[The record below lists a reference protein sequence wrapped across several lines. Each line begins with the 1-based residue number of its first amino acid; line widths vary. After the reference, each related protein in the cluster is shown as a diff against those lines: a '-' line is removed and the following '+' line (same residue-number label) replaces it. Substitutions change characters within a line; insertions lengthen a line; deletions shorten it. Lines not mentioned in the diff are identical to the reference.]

1 MSQIQHISLSQL
13 QGRIAIAL
21 ADALPLPVWVCA
33 EVADIK
39 INASGHCYIELIEKN
54 EKTGATEAQARATIW
69 RSQVQSTV
77 GRFERESGQR
87 LTKGMKIL
95 FKATVSHHA
104 VYGMSLQIQQIDALH
119 TLGDMER
126 RRQQTIEQLQKDG
139 VWDLNRGHQMPIVV
153 QRVAVISSATAA
165 GYQDFMMELSR
176 SNYAIQTELFEAIMQ
191 GERCDESVVA
201 ALYAIAERAEEF
213 DAVAIIRG
221 GGSTGDLEC
230 FNSYHLAFAVTQMPL
245 PVLTGIGHDKDTSVT
260 DMVAHTM
267 LKTPTAVAQWID
279 QQAANFDG
287 ALEYCAVTL
296 RDICRQTTHKA
307 TLRLEQMATDVR
319 HLVERTLQGEAQKL
333 DGLATLVANFA
344 PERIFRL
351 GYAIA
356 RKEGKALAS
365 VEGVEVGD
373 TIEVAMADGKLN
385 AKVVEKRKAENGTD
399 AQSKSRDCL
408 QTMPCKKEEKPA

>member
-1 MSQIQHISLSQL
+1 M
-13 QGRIAIAL
+13 

-54 EKTGATEAQARATIW
+54 EKTGTTEAQARATIW
-69 RSQVQSTV
+69 RSQVASTI
-77 GRFERESGQR
+77 GSFEHESGQR

-95 FKATVSHHA
+95 FKATVAYHA

-119 TLGDMER
+119 TIGDMER
-126 RRQQTIEQLQKDG
+126 RRQQTIEQLQKEG
-139 VWDLNRGHQMPIVV
+139 VWDLNREQQMPLVV
-153 QRVAVISSATAA
+153 QRIAVISSATAA
-165 GYQDFMMELSR
+165 GYRDFMMELGR
-176 SNYAIQTELFEAIMQ
+176 SNYALHTELFEATMQ
-191 GERCDESVVA
+191 GEACDDSIVS

-221 GGSTGDLEC
+221 GGSTSDLEC
-230 FNSYHLAFAVTQMPL
+230 FNSYNLAFAVTQMPL

-267 LKTPTAVAQWID
+267 LKTPTAVAQWIEQRATD
-279 QQAANFDG
+279 FDG
-287 ALEYCAVTL
+287 ALEYYAITL
-296 RDICRQTTHKA
+296 RDICRQTTHGA
-307 TLRLEQMATDVR
+307 TLRLEQLSSDIR
-319 HLVERTLQGEAQKL
+319 HLVERTLQGENQRL
-333 DGLATLVANFA
+333 DGLKSLIENFA

-373 TIEVAMADGKLN
+373 TINIALADGTLN
-385 AKVVEKRKAENGTD
+385 AKIVEKRKTENY
-399 AQSKSRDCL
+399 
-408 QTMPCKKEEKPA
+408 

>member
-1 MSQIQHISLSQL
+1 MSDIKHISLSQL
-13 QGRIAIAL
+13 QGRISIAL
-21 ADALPLPVWVCA
+21 AEALPLPVWVCA

-54 EKTGATEAQARATIW
+54 EKTGTTEAQARATIW
-69 RSQVQSTV
+69 RSQVMSTI
-77 GRFERESGQR
+77 GRFEQESGQR

-95 FKATVSHHA
+95 FKATVQHHA
-104 VYGMSLQIQQIDALH
+104 VYGMSLQIQQIDSLH
-119 TLGDMER
+119 TIGDMER
-126 RRQQTIEQLQKDG
+126 RRQMTIEQLQKDG
-139 VWDLNRGHQMPIVV
+139 VWEQNRSQAMPLVV
-153 QRVAVISSATAA
+153 QRIAVISSATAA
-165 GYQDFMMELSR
+165 GYRDFMMELGR
-176 SNYAIQTELFEAIMQ
+176 SGYALHTELFEAIMQ
-191 GERCDESVVA
+191 GDSCEESVVA
-201 ALYAIAERAEEF
+201 ALYAIAERKEEF

-267 LKTPTAVAQWID
+267 LKTPTAVAQWIE
-279 QQAANFDG
+279 QRAADFDG
-287 ALEYCAVTL
+287 ALEYCAITL
-296 RDICRQTTHKA
+296 RDICRQTTHAA

-333 DGLATLVANFA
+333 DGLANLVANFA

-356 RKEGKALAS
+356 RKESKALAS
-365 VEGVEVGD
+365 IEGVEVGD
-373 TIEVAMADGKLN
+373 TITTSLADGEIESKITKIKKLM
-385 AKVVEKRKAENGTD
+385 ANG
-399 AQSKSRDCL
+399 
-408 QTMPCKKEEKPA
+408 

>member
-1 MSQIQHISLSQL
+1 MAEIKHITLAQL
-13 QGRIAIAL
+13 QGRISIAL

-69 RSQVQSTV
+69 RSQVMSTV
-77 GRFERESGQR
+77 GRFEHETGQR

-139 VWDLNRGHQMPIVV
+139 VWDLNRSQQMPLVV

-176 SNYAIQTELFEAIMQ
+176 SNYAIKTELFEAIMQ
-191 GERCDESVVA
+191 GERSDESIVA

-221 GGSTGDLEC
+221 GGSTSDLEC

-279 QQAANFDG
+279 QRAADFDG
-287 ALEYCAVTL
+287 ALEYCAISL
-296 RDICRQTTHKA
+296 RDICRQTTHAA

-319 HLVERTLQGEAQKL
+319 NLAERTLQSETQKL
-333 DGLATLVANFA
+333 DGLANLVANFA

-365 VEGVEVGD
+365 IEGVEVGD
-373 TIEVAMADGKLN
+373 TITTSLADGEIDV
-385 AKVVEKRKAENGTD
+385 KVIEKREIITH
-399 AQSKSRDCL
+399 
-408 QTMPCKKEEKPA
+408 

>member
-1 MSQIQHISLSQL
+1 MEQKNHITLAQL
-13 QGRIAIAL
+13 QGIISIAL

-69 RSQVQSTV
+69 RSQVMSTI
-77 GRFERESGQR
+77 GRFEQESGQR
-87 LTKGMKIL
+87 LAKGMKIL

-119 TLGDMER
+119 TIGDMER

-139 VWDLNRGHQMPIVV
+139 VWDLNREQQMPLVV
-153 QRVAVISSATAA
+153 QRVAIISSATAA
-165 GYQDFMMELSR
+165 GYRDFMMELAR
-176 SNYAIQTELFEAIMQ
+176 SAYRIETELFEAIMQ
-191 GERCDESVVA
+191 GERSDESIVA
-201 ALYAIAERAEEF
+201 ALYAIAERSDEF

-230 FNSYHLAFAVTQMPL
+230 FNSYHLAFVVTQMPL
-245 PVLTGIGHDKDTSVT
+245 PVLTGIGHDKDMSVT

-267 LKTPTAVAQWID
+267 LKTPTAVAQWIE
-279 QQAANFDG
+279 QRAADFDG
-287 ALEYCAVTL
+287 TLEYCAISL
-296 RDICRQTTHKA
+296 RDICRQTTHAA

-319 HLVERTLQGEAQKL
+319 HLAERTLQGEVQRL
-333 DGLATLVANFA
+333 DSLKTLVENFA

-356 RKEGKALAS
+356 RKEGKTIAS
-365 VEGVEVGD
+365 IEGVEVGD
-373 TIEVAMADGKLN
+373 TIDISLADGSLN
-385 AKVVEKRKAENGTD
+385 AKVVEKRKTD
-399 AQSKSRDCL
+399 N
-408 QTMPCKKEEKPA
+408 

>member
-1 MSQIQHISLSQL
+1 MEEKQHITLAQL
-13 QGRIAIAL
+13 QGVISIAL

-69 RSQVQSTV
+69 RSQVMSTI
-77 GRFERESGQR
+77 GRFEQESGQR

-139 VWDLNRGHQMPIVV
+139 VWDMNRAQQIPLVV

-165 GYQDFMMELSR
+165 GYRDFMMELAR
-176 SNYAIQTELFEAIMQ
+176 SNYALHTELFEAIMQ
-191 GERCDESVVA
+191 GERSDESIVA
-201 ALYAIAERAEEF
+201 ALYAIAARAEEF

-279 QQAANFDG
+279 QRATDFDG
-287 ALEYCAVTL
+287 ALEYCAITL
-296 RDICRQTTHKA
+296 RDICRQTTHAA

-319 HLVERTLQGEAQKL
+319 HLVERTLQGENQKL
-333 DGLATLVANFA
+333 DGLSTLVANFA

-356 RKEGKALAS
+356 RKEGTALAS
-365 VEGVEVGD
+365 VEGVNVGD
-373 TIEVAMADGKLN
+373 TIDISLSDGTLN
-385 AKVVEKRKAENGTD
+385 AKVIEKT
-399 AQSKSRDCL
+399 RDERRE
-408 QTMPCKKEEKPA
+408 TREF

>member
-1 MSQIQHISLSQL
+1 MEKSHITLAQL
-13 QGRIAIAL
+13 QGIISIAL

-69 RSQVQSTV
+69 RSQVMSTV
-77 GRFERESGQR
+77 GRFEQESGQR
-87 LTKGMKIL
+87 LAKGMKIF

-119 TLGDMER
+119 TIGDMER
-126 RRQQTIEQLQKDG
+126 RKQLCIEQLQKEG
-139 VWDLNRGHQMPIVV
+139 VWDLNRAQQMPLVV
-153 QRVAVISSATAA
+153 ERVAVISSATAA
-165 GYQDFMMELSR
+165 GYQDFMNELAR
-176 SNYAIQTELFEAIMQ
+176 SAYRIKTELFEATMQ
-191 GERCDESVVA
+191 GESCDESIVA

-221 GGSTGDLEC
+221 GGSTSDLEC
-230 FNSYHLAFAVTQMPL
+230 YNSYHLAFAVTQMPL
-245 PVLTGIGHDKDTSVT
+245 PILTGIGHDKDTSVT

-279 QQAANFDG
+279 QRAADFDG
-287 ALEYCAVTL
+287 ALEYCAITL
-296 RDICRQTTHKA
+296 RDICRQTTYAA
-307 TLRLEQMATDVR
+307 TLRLEQMAADVR
-319 HLVERTLQGEAQKL
+319 HLAERTLQGEAQKL
-333 DGLATLVANFA
+333 DGLKSLVENFA

-365 VEGVEVGD
+365 IEGVEVGD
-373 TIEVAMADGKLN
+373 TIDISLADGDIN
-385 AKVVEKRKAENGTD
+385 AVIAQIKR
-399 AQSKSRDCL
+399 
-408 QTMPCKKEEKPA
+408 

>member
-1 MSQIQHISLSQL
+1 MEQRSHITLSQL
-13 QGRIAIAL
+13 QGRITIAL

-69 RSQVQSTV
+69 RSQVMSTI
-77 GRFERESGQR
+77 GRFEQESGQR

-104 VYGMSLQIQQIDALH
+104 VYGISLQIQQIDALH

-139 VWDLNRGHQMPIVV
+139 VWDMNRAQQIPLVV

-165 GYQDFMMELSR
+165 GYRDFMMELAR
-176 SNYAIQTELFEAIMQ
+176 SNYALHTELFEAIMQ
-191 GERCDESVVA
+191 GERSDESIVA
-201 ALYAIAERAEEF
+201 ALYAIAARAEEF

-279 QQAANFDG
+279 QRATDFDG
-287 ALEYCAVTL
+287 ALEYCAITL
-296 RDICRQTTHKA
+296 RDICRQTTHAA

-319 HLVERTLQGEAQKL
+319 HLVERTLQGENQKL
-333 DGLATLVANFA
+333 DGLAALVANFA

-356 RKEGKALAS
+356 RKEGTALAS
-365 VEGVEVGD
+365 VEGVNVGD
-373 TIEVAMADGKLN
+373 TIDISLSDGEIN
-385 AKVVEKRKAENGTD
+385 AVIAEIKR
-399 AQSKSRDCL
+399 
-408 QTMPCKKEEKPA
+408 

>member
-1 MSQIQHISLSQL
+1 MAEIKHITLAQL
-13 QGRIAIAL
+13 QGRISIAL

-69 RSQVQSTV
+69 RSQVMSTV
-77 GRFERESGQR
+77 GRFEHETGQR

-139 VWDLNRGHQMPIVV
+139 VWDLNRAQQMPLVV

-176 SNYAIQTELFEAIMQ
+176 SNYAIKTELFEAIMQ
-191 GERCDESVVA
+191 GERSDESIVA

-221 GGSTGDLEC
+221 GGSTSDLEC

-279 QQAANFDG
+279 QRAADFDG
-287 ALEYCAVTL
+287 ALEYCAISL
-296 RDICRQTTHKA
+296 RDICRQTTHAA

-333 DGLATLVANFA
+333 DGLANLVANFA

-365 VEGVEVGD
+365 VEGIEVGD
-373 TIEVAMADGKLN
+373 TITTSLADG
-385 AKVVEKRKAENGTD
+385 EIE
-399 AQSKSRDCL
+399 SKI
-408 QTMPCKKEEKPA
+408 TKIKKS

>member
-1 MSQIQHISLSQL
+1 M
-13 QGRIAIAL
+13 

-69 RSQVQSTV
+69 RSQVMSTI
-77 GRFERESGQR
+77 GRFEQESGQR

-119 TLGDMER
+119 TIGDMER
-126 RRQQTIEQLQKDG
+126 RRQQTIEQLQRDG
-139 VWDLNRGHQMPIVV
+139 VWDLNREQQMPLVV
-153 QRVAVISSATAA
+153 QRVAIISSATAA
-165 GYQDFMMELSR
+165 GYRDFMMELAS
-176 SNYAIQTELFEAIMQ
+176 SNYAIHTELFEAIMQ
-191 GERCDESVVA
+191 GEKSDESIVA
-201 ALYAIAERAEEF
+201 ALYAIAARADEF

-230 FNSYHLAFAVTQMPL
+230 FNSYHIAFSVTQMPL

-279 QQAANFDG
+279 QRATDFDG
-287 ALEYCAVTL
+287 ALEYCAISL
-296 RDICRQTTHKA
+296 RDICRQTTHAA
-307 TLRLEQMATDVR
+307 TLRLEQMAADVH

-333 DGLATLVANFA
+333 DGLANLVANFA

-365 VEGVEVGD
+365 VEGIEVGD
-373 TIEVAMADGKLN
+373 TITTSFTDGEIESKITKIKN
-385 AKVVEKRKAENGTD
+385 ANG
-399 AQSKSRDCL
+399 
-408 QTMPCKKEEKPA
+408 

>member
-1 MSQIQHISLSQL
+1 MEQRSHITLSQL
-13 QGRIAIAL
+13 QGRITIAL

-69 RSQVQSTV
+69 RSQVMSTI
-77 GRFERESGQR
+77 GRFEQESGQR

-139 VWDLNRGHQMPIVV
+139 VWDMNRAQQIPLVV

-165 GYQDFMMELSR
+165 GYRDFMMELAR
-176 SNYAIQTELFEAIMQ
+176 SNYALHTELFEAIMQ
-191 GERCDESVVA
+191 GERSDESIVA
-201 ALYAIAERAEEF
+201 ALYAIAARAEEF

-279 QQAANFDG
+279 QRATDFDG
-287 ALEYCAVTL
+287 ALEYCAITL
-296 RDICRQTTHKA
+296 RDICRQTTHAA

-319 HLVERTLQGEAQKL
+319 HLVERTLQGENQKL

-356 RKEGKALAS
+356 RKEGTALAS
-365 VEGVEVGD
+365 VEGVNVGD
-373 TIEVAMADGKLN
+373 TIDISLSDGTLN
-385 AKVVEKRKAENGTD
+385 AKVIEKT
-399 AQSKSRDCL
+399 RDERRE
-408 QTMPCKKEEKPA
+408 TREF

>member
-1 MSQIQHISLSQL
+1 METKSHITLSQL
-13 QGRIAIAL
+13 QGIISIAL
-21 ADALPLPVWVCA
+21 ADALPMPIWVCA

-69 RSQVQSTV
+69 RSQVMSTV

-95 FKATVSHHA
+95 FKATISHHA
-104 VYGMSLQIQQIDALH
+104 VYGMSLQILQIDALH

-139 VWDLNRGHQMPIVV
+139 VWDLNRAQTMPLVV
-153 QRVAVISSATAA
+153 QRVAIISSATAA

-176 SNYAIQTELFEAIMQ
+176 SNYAIETELFEAIMQ
-191 GERCDESVVA
+191 GERCDESIVA
-201 ALYAIAERAEEF
+201 ALNAIAERSEEF

-230 FNSYHLAFAVTQMPL
+230 YNSYHLAFAVTQMPL

-279 QQAANFDG
+279 QKATDFDG
-287 ALEYCAVTL
+287 ALEYRAIML
-296 RDICRQTTHKA
+296 RDICRQTTHAA

-319 HLVERTLQGEAQKL
+319 HLVDRTLQGEAQKL
-333 DGLATLVANFA
+333 DGLANLVANFA

-365 VEGVEVGD
+365 IEGVEVGD
-373 TIEVAMADGKLN
+373 TIDISLADGVLN
-385 AKVVEKRKAENGTD
+385 AKVVEKLTIEN
-399 AQSKSRDCL
+399 
-408 QTMPCKKEEKPA
+408 

>member
-1 MSQIQHISLSQL
+1 MEQKSHITLAQL
-13 QGRIAIAL
+13 QGIISIAL

-69 RSQVQSTV
+69 RSQVMSTV
-77 GRFERESGQR
+77 GRFEQESGQR

-119 TLGDMER
+119 TIGDMER
-126 RRQQTIEQLQKDG
+126 RRQMTIEQLQKDG
-139 VWDLNRGHQMPIVV
+139 VWDMNREQPMPLVV

-165 GYQDFMMELSR
+165 GYRDFMMELAR
-176 SNYAIQTELFEAIMQ
+176 SNYALHTELFEAIMQ
-191 GERCDESVVA
+191 GERSDESIVA
-201 ALYAIAERAEEF
+201 ALYAIAARAEEF

-279 QQAANFDG
+279 QRATDFDG
-287 ALEYCAVTL
+287 ALEYCAISL
-296 RDICRQTTHKA
+296 RDICRQTTHAA
-307 TLRLEQMATDVR
+307 TLRLEQMATDIR

-333 DGLATLVANFA
+333 DGLANLVANFA

-365 VEGVEVGD
+365 VEGIEVGD
-373 TIEVAMADGKLN
+373 TIDISLADGTLN
-385 AKVVEKRKAENGTD
+385 ARIIEKK
-399 AQSKSRDCL
+399 RDKRRE
-408 QTMPCKKEEKPA
+408 TRDF

>member
-1 MSQIQHISLSQL
+1 MEQKKHITLAQL
-13 QGRIAIAL
+13 QGIISIAL

-69 RSQVQSTV
+69 RSQVMSTV
-77 GRFERESGQR
+77 GRFEQESGQR
-87 LTKGMKIL
+87 LAKGMKIL

-119 TLGDMER
+119 TIGDMER
-126 RRQQTIEQLQKDG
+126 RKQLCIEQLQKEG
-139 VWDLNRGHQMPIVV
+139 VWDSNRAQQMPLVV
-153 QRVAVISSATAA
+153 ERVAVISSATAA
-165 GYQDFMMELSR
+165 GYQDFMNELAR
-176 SNYAIQTELFEAIMQ
+176 SAYRIKTELFEATMQ
-191 GERCDESVVA
+191 GESCDASIVA
-201 ALYAIAERAEEF
+201 ALYAIADRADEF

-221 GGSTGDLEC
+221 GGSTSDLEC
-230 FNSYHLAFAVTQMPL
+230 YNSYHLAFAVTQMPL
-245 PVLTGIGHDKDTSVT
+245 PILTGIGHDKDTSVT

-279 QQAANFDG
+279 QRAADFDG
-287 ALEYCAVTL
+287 TLEYCAITL
-296 RDICRQTTHKA
+296 RDICRQTTHAA
-307 TLRLEQMATDVR
+307 TLRLEQMAADIR
-319 HLVERTLQGEAQKL
+319 HLAERTLQGEAQKL
-333 DGLATLVANFA
+333 DSLKTLVENFA

-356 RKEGKALAS
+356 RQEGKALAS

-373 TIEVAMADGKLN
+373 TIDISLADGVLN
-385 AKVVEKRKAENGTD
+385 AKIVEKLKIEN
-399 AQSKSRDCL
+399 
-408 QTMPCKKEEKPA
+408 

>member
-1 MSQIQHISLSQL
+1 MTDVEHITLAQL
-13 QGRIAIAL
+13 QGLISTAL
-21 ADALPLPVWVCA
+21 AEALPLPVWVCA
-33 EVADIK
+33 EVADLK
-39 INASGHCYIELIEKN
+39 INGSGHCYIELIEKN
-54 EKTGATEAQARATIW
+54 EKAGATEAQARATIW
-69 RSQVQSTV
+69 RSQVMSTI
-77 GRFERESGQR
+77 GRFEQESGQR

-126 RRQQTIEQLQKDG
+126 RRQMTIEQLQKEG
-139 VWDLNRGHQMPIVV
+139 VWDANRAQQMPLVV
-153 QRVAVISSATAA
+153 QRVAIISSATAA

-176 SNYAIQTELFEAIMQ
+176 SNYALHTELFEAIMQ
-191 GERCDESVVA
+191 GERSDESVVA
-201 ALYAIAERAEEF
+201 ALYAIAERSDEF

-221 GGSTGDLEC
+221 GGSTSDLEC
-230 FNSYHLAFAVTQMPL
+230 FNSYNIAFAVTQMPL

-279 QQAANFDG
+279 QRATDFDG
-287 ALEYCAVTL
+287 ALEYCAISL
-296 RDICRQTTHKA
+296 RDICRQTTHTA

-319 HLVERTLQGEAQKL
+319 HLVERILQGEAQKL
-333 DGLATLVANFA
+333 DGLQSLVENFA

-365 VEGVEVGD
+365 VEGLEVGD
-373 TIEVAMADGKLN
+373 TIDISLADGDIN
-385 AKVVEKRKAENGTD
+385 AVIAQIKR
-399 AQSKSRDCL
+399 
-408 QTMPCKKEEKPA
+408 

>member
-1 MSQIQHISLSQL
+1 MEQKSHITLAQL
-13 QGRIAIAL
+13 QGIISIAL
-21 ADALPLPVWVCA
+21 ADALPMPVWVCA

-69 RSQVQSTV
+69 RSQVMSTV
-77 GRFERESGQR
+77 GRFEQESGQR

-104 VYGMSLQIQQIDALH
+104 VYGMSLQIQHIDALH
-119 TLGDMER
+119 TIGDMER
-126 RRQQTIEQLQKDG
+126 RRQMTIEQLQKDG
-139 VWDLNRGHQMPIVV
+139 VWDMNREQPMPLVV

-165 GYQDFMMELSR
+165 GYRDFMMELAR
-176 SNYAIQTELFEAIMQ
+176 SNYALQTELFEAIMQ
-191 GERCDESVVA
+191 GERSDESIVS
-201 ALYAIAERAEEF
+201 ALYAIAERREEF

-279 QQAANFDG
+279 QRATDFDG
-287 ALEYCAVTL
+287 ALDYCAITL
-296 RDICRQTTHKA
+296 RDICRQTTHAA
-307 TLRLEQMATDVR
+307 TLRLEQMATDIR
-319 HLVERTLQGEAQKL
+319 HLVERTLQGETQRL
-333 DGLATLVANFA
+333 DGLKILIENFA

-365 VEGVEVGD
+365 VEGIEVGD
-373 TIEVAMADGKLN
+373 TIDISLADGEIDV
-385 AKVVEKRKAENGTD
+385 KVIEKREIITH
-399 AQSKSRDCL
+399 
-408 QTMPCKKEEKPA
+408 